1 MKTASLPVFSLTT
14 LISVLVLM
22 LIFTPGSLSAQEIQ
36 DQEKQA
42 QEIQGKKAENSDLTP
57 ETLNVTSDKMVA
69 EKNQSTVEFT
79 GNVKVVRADSI
90 LLAQSV
96 KVFFHPS
103 ETKEKGQSSIKRILA
118 KGHVEYTQGED
129 KAYSDQADYNMVDE
143 VLVLTGEKAKLLTGK
158 SWITGRKI
166 TLYKSDGRVVVESAK
181 DSRVNAFFD
190 TQDQNRGQD
199 RNQAKNK
206 DQGNSQPLE
215 TP

>member
-1 MKTASLPVFSLTT
+1 M
-14 LISVLVLM
+14 ISILVLM
-22 LIFTPGSLSAQEIQ
+22 LIFTPGSLAAQDI
-36 DQEKQA
+36 QA
-42 QEIQGKKAENSDLTP
+42 QDTQKTKAENSSLTP
-57 ETLNVTSDKMVA
+57 DTLNVTSDKMVA

-90 LLAQSV
+90 LLAESV

-118 KGHVEYTQGED
+118 KGHVEYTEGED

-158 SWITGRKI
+158 SWITGKKI

-190 TQDQNRGQD
+190 SQDQNRGQNKGQDKDKD

-206 DQGNSQPLE
+206 DQGNSQPVE